1 MAANFSN
8 TYIFNTHIENI
19 CSVLSDVGFGYAI
32 NLTFVS
38 RCPIQNGMKFCF
50 RNDVNFSSWGENID
64 VDVFYIS
71 ETSSQVIIKSECA
84 MPTQIVDW
92 GKNKQN
98 VNKFYNQ
105 LASVFAANPNGA
117 AMPTAPQTV
126 AAPPASPRPVAP
138 QQQMQPPVQQP
149 TVQPRFCQKCGS
161 PLTAGAKFCQKCGNK
176 IF

>member
-19 CSVLSDVGFGYAI
+19 CGVLSDPGFSGALK
-32 NLTFVS
+32 LTFVS

-64 VDVFYIS
+64 VDVFYLS

-98 VNKFYNQ
+98 VNKLYNQ

-117 AMPTAPQTV
+117 AMPTVQ
-126 AAPPASPRPVAP
+126 AAPPVAP
-138 QQQMQPPVQQP
+138 QPAMQQPPMQQP
-149 TVQPRFCQKCGS
+149 AMQPRFCQNCGA
-161 PLTAGAKFCQKCGNK
+161 PLTAGAKFCQKCGNP
-176 IF
+176 IH